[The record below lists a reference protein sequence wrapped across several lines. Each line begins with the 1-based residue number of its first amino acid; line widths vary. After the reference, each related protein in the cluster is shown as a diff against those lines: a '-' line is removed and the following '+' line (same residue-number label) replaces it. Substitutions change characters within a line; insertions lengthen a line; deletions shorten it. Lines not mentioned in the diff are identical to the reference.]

1 MSDDTDHHRIEI
13 RSDDTSEGFQGADVL
28 AVLAV
33 SAFLAAVGLTTF
45 VLTTAIAH

>member
-1 MSDDTDHHRIEI
+1 MSEQTDHDRINVQ
-13 RSDDTSEGFQGADVL
+13 SEELPDGFQRADIL

-45 VLTTAIAH
+45 VLTTAIAG

>member
-1 MSDDTDHHRIEI
+1 MSDRIDHDRINI
-13 RSDDTSEGFQGADVL
+13 QSEELPDGFQSADVL

-45 VLTTAIAH
+45 VLTTAIAG

>member
-1 MSDDTDHHRIEI
+1 MSDQTDHERIDI
-13 RSDDTSEGFQGADVL
+13 QSEDMPDGFAGADIL

>member
-1 MSDDTDHHRIEI
+1 MSEHIDHDRDIGPDELQ
-13 RSDDTSEGFQGADVL
+13 EGVQGADIM

-45 VLTTAIAH
+45 VLTSAIAS